1 MTSATLSFGM
11 LLTVLDPLDS
21 LLLDQI
27 RVIVLATAT
36 DVITS
41 NGYLSVDLWTY
52 GILWHDWSE
61 LDQMAERIVIN
72 PHL

>member
-27 RVIVLATAT
+27 RVIVLATST

-41 NGYLSVDLWTY
+41 NGYHIGYLWTY
-52 GILWHDWSE
+52 GILWHDWSG
-61 LDQMAERIVIN
+61 LNKVAERIVIN